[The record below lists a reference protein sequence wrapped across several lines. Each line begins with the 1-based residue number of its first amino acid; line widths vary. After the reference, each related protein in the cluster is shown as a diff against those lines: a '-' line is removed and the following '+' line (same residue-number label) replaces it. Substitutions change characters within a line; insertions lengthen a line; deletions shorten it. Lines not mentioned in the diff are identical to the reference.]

1 MKHKIL
7 SLALVLAL
15 ALGVLGIMPAAAQT
29 VPAYQTSFTTSIT
42 YQNVDTADATAV
54 QIYFYPAPDST
65 TPIIIDRPTL
75 PAGAGTS
82 LFIGN
87 LTNIATGFQGSAI
100 MLADRRLVATL
111 VQVPQSTTVKNR
123 PLSNGFESGS
133 PQILLATVLKNTF
146 AASTIFSIQNT
157 DTEANSITVDFY
169 NTSATKV
176 TTVTY
181 DIAAGASY
189 YIDAGALAALGSS
202 FNGSAVIT
210 AERSDNSDGS
220 VVATAM
226 ELSTNS
232 TGASAFESVSGGST
246 TFYMPSA
253 LCNAFGGQN
262 SAYAVQNTS
271 LTTSTSVTV
280 TYSNGK
286 AETQSIGP
294 GSKASFVACNAPTMP
309 GGFSGSATVNSTV
322 TDVVAIGKVYGTGL
336 STAFLGAPNGAPKL
350 ALPYVRWS
358 QSQFNTGTNA
368 GNRQRTYLA
377 IQNVGSAPIAAGELT
392 VKYYDK
398 NGSLLATD
406 TLATSTFPLAVG
418 AKVNSNPYFNSSPT
432 MAEFGYYSDGSFGG
446 SAIVEC
452 TAPSCEVVA
461 IARVQSFV
469 PADNSYTGEDYNGIA
484 VP

>member
-87 LTNIATGFQGSAI
+87 LTNIATGFRGSAI

-133 PQILLATVLKNTF
+133 PQILLATVLKNQFNAT
-146 AASTIFSIQNT
+146 TIFSVQNT

-176 TTVTY
+176 TTVTQ
-181 DIAAGASY
+181 DIEAGASY
-189 YIDAGALAALGSS
+189 YIDAGALAALGSV
-202 FNGSAVIT
+202 FNGSAVIS
-210 AERSDNSDGS
+210 AERSDSSDGS
-220 VVATAM
+220 IVATAM

-232 TGASAFESVSGGST
+232 TGASAYESVSGGST

-280 TYSNGK
+280 AYSNGK
-286 AETQSIGP
+286 SETQSIGP
-294 GSKASFVACNAPTMP
+294 GSKASFIACNAPTMP
-309 GGFSGSATVNSTV
+309 GGFSGSATVTSTA
-322 TDVVAIGKVYGTGL
+322 TDVVAIGKVYGLGL
-336 STAFLGAPNGAPKL
+336 STAFLGAASGSPKL

-358 QSQFNTGTNA
+358 QSQYTTGV
-368 GNRQRTYLA
+368 RQRTFLA
-377 IQNVGSAPIAAGELT
+377 VQNVGSAPIAAGELT

-418 AKVNSNPYFNSSPT
+418 AKVNSNPYFNSSST

-452 TAPSCEVVA
+452 TAPSCEIVA

-469 PADNSYTGEDYNGIA
+469 PADNSTVGEDYNGIA